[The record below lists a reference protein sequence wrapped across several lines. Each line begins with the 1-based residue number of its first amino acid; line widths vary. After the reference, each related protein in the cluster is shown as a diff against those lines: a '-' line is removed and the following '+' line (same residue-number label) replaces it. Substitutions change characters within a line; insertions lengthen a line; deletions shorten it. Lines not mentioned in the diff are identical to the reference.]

1 MQNCHT
7 VDLAIGYFP
16 LLPSLSNN
24 PLPSSFSQLILL
36 NWGSREKWIIHPQSW
51 SKRFLWESG
60 QQPASVSTQN
70 MHNTKNKVITVYGF
84 AAGGNQVDDHES
96 RSTCI
101 DYFGAYRR
109 ASTRSPRGKVC
120 RVCVCART
128 WSLLC
133 LTLFW
138 KLQFLLVTTN
148 ILLMIWWIF
157 NPCSIINLSIKM
169 QSSEVFYLIFS
180 SFLEK

>member
-7 VDLAIGYFP
+7 VDLAIDYFP

-70 MHNTKNKVITVYGF
+70 MHNTKNKVITIYGF

-120 RVCVCART
+120 RVCVCTHMKPAMLDVVLKVT
-128 WSLLC
+128 IPSCNYKYIADDMVNIQSL
-133 LTLFW
+133 FHY
-138 KLQFLLVTTN
+138 QF
-148 ILLMIWWIF
+148 
-157 NPCSIINLSIKM
+157 IN
-169 QSSEVFYLIFS
+169 
-180 SFLEK
+180 

>member
-120 RVCVCART
+120 RVCVCTHMKPAMLDVVLKVT
-128 WSLLC
+128 IPSCNYKYIADDMVNIQSL
-133 LTLFW
+133 FHY
-138 KLQFLLVTTN
+138 QF
-148 ILLMIWWIF
+148 
-157 NPCSIINLSIKM
+157 IN
-169 QSSEVFYLIFS
+169 
-180 SFLEK
+180 